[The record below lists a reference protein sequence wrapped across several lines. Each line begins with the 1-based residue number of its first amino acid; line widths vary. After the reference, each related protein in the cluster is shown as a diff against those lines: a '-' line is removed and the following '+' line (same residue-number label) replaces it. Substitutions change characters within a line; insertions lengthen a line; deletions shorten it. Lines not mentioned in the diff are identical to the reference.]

1 MSSGWLKGFSQER
14 LDKVLALPWS
24 EWQRGQAGV
33 YGYAVFMFDHTEK
46 VLLKKPVE
54 DNAFYILDSADERLL
69 KMKKPQLIESS
80 EAKRRYHSGDW
91 ERRLKDDLDIE

>member
-1 MSSGWLKGFSQER
+1 MRAYFREVVRGGQLKGFSQER

-24 EWQRGQAGV
+24 EWQKGRAGV
-33 YGYAVFMFDHTEK
+33 YGYI
-46 VLLKKPVE
+46 VLLECPVE
-54 DNAFYILDSADERLL
+54 DNAFYILDSANERLL
-69 KMKKPQLIESS
+69 GMNKQQLIESG